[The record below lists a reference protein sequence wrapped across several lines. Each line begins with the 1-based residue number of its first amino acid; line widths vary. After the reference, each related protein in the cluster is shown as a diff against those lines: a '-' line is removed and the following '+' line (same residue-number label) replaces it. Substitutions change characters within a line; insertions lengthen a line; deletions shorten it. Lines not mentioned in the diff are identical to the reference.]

1 MMVSGALFSMAL
13 RSALYPA
20 MKSKFSA
27 KTKLSKQFA
36 LSTVN
41 SSEVNA
47 GLPSLHVRGTTDTA
61 IQQGLQVPGAE
72 GAQGLNVSLLPG
84 PHTDAP
90 DSAADGAVGG
100 LSSTMSVTSLVR
112 GALAGMKLNTEEQQ
126 AEFDKNLIEF
136 AKGSG
141 SCDEV

>member
-13 RSALYPA
+13 RPALYPA

-47 GLPSLHVRGTTDTA
+47 GLPSLHVRGATDTV
-61 IQQGLQVPGAE
+61 IPQGVQVAGVPGAA
-72 GAQGLNVSLLPG
+72 GLALNVSLL
-84 PHTDAP
+84 A
-90 DSAADGAVGG
+90 GA
-100 LSSTMSVTSLVR
+100 R
-112 GALAGMKLNTEEQQ
+112 GASSSYPGIYIYMGLRVEALD
-126 AEFDKNLIEF
+126 FRL
-136 AKGSG
+136 
-141 SCDEV
+141 